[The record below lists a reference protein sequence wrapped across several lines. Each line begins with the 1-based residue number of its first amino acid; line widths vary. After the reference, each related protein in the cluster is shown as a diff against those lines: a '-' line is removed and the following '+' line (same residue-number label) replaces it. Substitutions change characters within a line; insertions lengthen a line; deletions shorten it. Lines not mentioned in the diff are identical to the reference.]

1 MGAFVEKPCC
11 EIEMHFRRKHM
22 KKLGVIAFLALV
34 CELVVP
40 AMAQQV
46 DVAIA
51 GGSVISANSK
61 FSSQGLVPGQG
72 GGTYIGFNGDVLF
85 HGNLGVQAEVNW
97 RASQGIYAGL
107 FPYRPV
113 FWDFNAIYAKRF
125 SPRLGAEVLGGIG
138 GESVRFY
145 SGQYNCDYYGNCTNY
160 VSSNHF
166 MADFGGGLRVYVWRN
181 AFIRPELR
189 LYLIHNNV
197 EFSSNYPLR
206 YGVSLGYTFGGSH

>member
-1 MGAFVEKPCC
+1 
-11 EIEMHFRRKHM
+11 M

>member
-1 MGAFVEKPCC
+1 
-11 EIEMHFRRKHM
+11 M
-22 KKLGVIAFLALV
+22 KKVGVVALIALV
-34 CELVVP
+34 CGVVLP
-40 AMAQQV
+40 AVAQQV

-51 GGSVISANSK
+51 GGSVISSNSK

-189 LYLIHNNV
+189 LYLVHNNV